1 VITDEVPKL
10 KKNPGFFSVGKTALR
25 ECRMTF
31 KEGGLKA
38 VIRRYGW
45 KIFVAFFAYYLIRDL
60 TIYVF
65 IPYLVAKHFL
75 S

>member
-1 VITDEVPKL
+1 MTDEVPKL
-10 KKNPGFFSVGKTALR
+10 KKTPGFFAVGKAALL
-25 ECRMTF
+25 ECRLTF

-60 TIYVF
+60 TIYVL

-75 S
+75 R